1 MGGLKRVQAM
11 VSEEEYRLLQEKS
24 LAEKVSVSRLVRETV
39 ARYLIAP
46 LERERRLKAV
56 EWIAAG
62 DTPVTDWEEMEAE
75 WERTRYADDDLS

>member
-1 MGGLKRVQAM
+1 MGELKRVQAM
-11 VSEEEYRLLQEKS
+11 LSEEEYELLLEKCRT
-24 LAEKVSVSRLVRETV
+24 EKVSMSRLVRETV

-46 LERERRLKAV
+46 LERERKLKAV

-75 WERTRYADDDLS
+75 LERTRYSDEP